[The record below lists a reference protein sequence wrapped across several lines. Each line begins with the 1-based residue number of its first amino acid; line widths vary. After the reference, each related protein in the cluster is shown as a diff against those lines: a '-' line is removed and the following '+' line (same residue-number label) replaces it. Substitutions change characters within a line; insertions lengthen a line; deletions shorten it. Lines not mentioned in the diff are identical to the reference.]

1 MIWTSYKEFPATNF
15 FFFIENVK
23 DDWKDVEPEEDYV
36 RKTEYWGYQ
45 RIKNFVS

>member
-1 MIWTSYKEFPATNF
+1 MDDMNQLQGISCHH

-36 RKTEYWGYQ
+36 RKTEY
-45 RIKNFVS
+45 

>member
-1 MIWTSYKEFPATNF
+1 MDDMNQLQGISCHQF

-36 RKTEYWGYQ
+36 RKTEY
-45 RIKNFVS
+45 